1 MGFKPTI
8 FVYLLV
14 IIIHQRVQFSSRRIP
29 NDALNIC
36 LMIAD
41 RKWLDV
47 SSQFQALI
55 NEVECA
61 IGLPT
66 AQQSQ
71 RIDITYFVF
80 LRSISFRSEKS
91 SRVAA
96 VLNSISSDLQP
107 VSTSI
112 IIGKSSFS
120 RGNFLIQRVRSFD
133 QGKSFKVICA
143 RAAPRIVNL
152 YIVSVASF
160 QVGFQPVNIASLVSK
175 LIWNI
180 ISIQTPGRLN
190 LVPRARRVKEAV

>member
-1 MGFKPTI
+1 MIGCQQSIPRPFKEME
-8 FVYLLV
+8 
-14 IIIHQRVQFSSRRIP
+14 S
-29 NDALNIC
+29 
-36 LMIAD
+36 
-41 RKWLDV
+41 
-47 SSQFQALI
+47 
-55 NEVECA
+55 A

-160 QVGFQPVNIASLVSK
+160 QVGFQPVNIAPLVSK
-175 LIWNI
+175 LIWNLTG
-180 ISIQTPGRLN
+180 IQTPGRLS
-190 LVPRARRVKEAV
+190 LVPRASARERSCVLWSWFSIVRIQCYLW

>member
-14 IIIHQRVQFSSRRIP
+14 IIIHQRVQFSSRSIP

-47 SSQFQALI
+47 SSQFQGLLKEI
-55 NEVECA
+55 ESA
-61 IGLPT
+61 ISFPT

-71 RIDITYFVF
+71 QIDITYFVF
-80 LRSISFRSEKS
+80 LRSILFRSEKS
-91 SRVAA
+91 SRVAT
-96 VLNSISSDLQP
+96 VLNSHQQLSATCKYQY
-107 VSTSI
+107 
-112 IIGKSSFS
+112 IGKSSFS

-152 YIVSVASF
+152 YIV
-160 QVGFQPVNIASLVSK
+160 
-175 LIWNI
+175 
-180 ISIQTPGRLN
+180 
-190 LVPRARRVKEAV
+190 

>member
-1 MGFKPTI
+1 
-8 FVYLLV
+8 
-14 IIIHQRVQFSSRRIP
+14 
-29 NDALNIC
+29 
-36 LMIAD
+36 MIAD
-41 RKWLDV
+41 RNWLDV
-47 SSQFQALI
+47 SSQFQGLLK
-55 NEVECA
+55 EMESA

-71 RIDITYFVF
+71 QIDITYFVF
-80 LRSISFRSEKS
+80 LRSISFRSEKY

-175 LIWNI
+175 PIWNI
-180 ISIQTPGRLN
+180 TGIQTPGRLS
-190 LVPRARRVKEAV
+190 LVPRASARERSCVLWSWFSIVRIQCYLW

>member
-8 FVYLLV
+8 FVYFLV

-47 SSQFQALI
+47 SSQFQALL
-55 NEVECA
+55 NEMESV
-61 IGLPT
+61 IVFPT

-71 RIDITYFVF
+71 KIDITYFVF
-80 LRSISFRSEKS
+80 LRSISFRSQKS

-96 VLNSISSDLQP
+96 VLNAHQQWSATCKYQY
-107 VSTSI
+107 
-112 IIGKSSFS
+112 IGKSSFS

-143 RAAPRIVNL
+143 RAAPRIVDL
-152 YIVSVASF
+152 YIV
-160 QVGFQPVNIASLVSK
+160 
-175 LIWNI
+175 
-180 ISIQTPGRLN
+180 
-190 LVPRARRVKEAV
+190 